1 MCTFSRVFNNSPSRD
16 RCGATVL
23 LENPVFWPPGS
34 GPVFFGVFSRGR
46 FPEVPGIFP
55 DFGGFKPCLLGGFWG
70 SPGGSKSARSRL
82 PSGRC
87 ASSSRHH
94 ENISRASGK
103 KNYLSRKIS
112 RPENCYMVTRR
123 SSDSDDRIGD
133 DGDRKRGRA
142 APGSWRATWSILVG
156 DVEDRLARTSETR
169 SERQRVEHR
178 GSPFLAELRSGQ
190 GNAPD
195 ATCWRRGGPLQDRSY
210 SRPVRKRT

>member
-1 MCTFSRVFNNSPSRD
+1 MWCDGSVRK
-16 RCGATVL
+16 
-23 LENPVFWPPGS
+23 PGFLAPRIRA
-34 GPVFFGVFSRGR
+34 GFFRGF
-46 FPEVPGIFP
+46 FPGEVPGSSRNFP
-55 DFGGFKPCLLGGFWG
+55 RFWG
-70 SPGGSKSARSRL
+70 FQTRSCGGVLGVSRGVQICPIATSVRALRVLL
-82 PSGRC
+82 PSPRKDFP
-87 ASSSRHH
+87 RL
-94 ENISRASGK
+94 RK

>member
-1 MCTFSRVFNNSPSRD
+1 MVRGSVTGSPFF
-16 RCGATVL
+16 G
-23 LENPVFWPPGS
+23 PPI
-34 GPVFFGVFSRGR
+34 FGVFRG
-46 FPEVPGIFP
+46 FPAPGGVPGGFP
-55 DFGGFKPCLLGGFWG
+55 GGSRFAPISGGSSSPILGGSWG
-70 SPGGSKSARSRL
+70 STWGSKSARSRL
-82 PSGRC
+82 PSGRF

-94 ENISRASGK
+94 EKNSRASEK
-103 KNYLSRKIS
+103 KNYISRKLF
-112 RPENCYMVTRR
+112 RPEDCYTVTRR

-142 APGSWRATWSILVG
+142 APGSWRATSAILVG